1 MPKRTDIDTILLI
14 GSGPI
19 VIGQACEFD
28 YSGSQAARALMDEG
42 YRVVLVNSNPATI
55 MTDPMMADKVYLR
68 ELTPPSIRQI
78 VEEEE
83 PDAVLPTM
91 GGQTGLNLTQTL
103 QDEGFWTEH
112 GVDVIGVD
120 IDAVQMTEDRQR
132 FRDRMEEIGI
142 DQARSRTA
150 KSLLGAKEVTQEL
163 GGLPVV
169 IRPSYTLGGSGGGV
183 VWTADQFE
191 SKVTRG
197 LEMSPVHQ
205 VLIEECLFGWKEFE
219 LELLRDPNDNVIII
233 CSVEN
238 VSPMGVHTGDSVTV
252 APQQTL
258 TDKQFQKMRDAA
270 IKAMNS
276 IGTFAGGCNIQFAF
290 DPETG
295 RMIVIE
301 INPRV
306 SRSSALAS
314 KATGYPIA
322 KVATKLAVGYTLD
335 ELPNE
340 IVGDTSACFE
350 PSLDYVVTKIPR
362 WNFDKFE
369 GVDEELT
376 TQMKAVGEVMAIGR
390 TFPESLQKAW
400 QSLEI
405 GYAGLGADRPDA
417 DAETVRARL
426 QKPYWDTLLHVRHAF
441 RYGLSV
447 EAVHKAT
454 KIDPWFLYQ
463 IQDLVAVEDEIR
475 DRELEAMDEAFM
487 RRVKRFGFSDEQIA
501 YLVQAP
507 DAAAGRPQEVE
518 LTAATEPASTDAP
531 ATDAPAAETPADQ
544 PSAESSADA
553 ADAAPDAGSP
563 AEAQRDEP
571 APSDLRREQ
580 EGELGLEVADGAGN
594 GLTDEDVRAY
604 RKELGVTPSY
614 QVVDTCAGEFP
625 AETPYFYSSYETA
638 NESEVTDR
646 EKVLILGSGPNRIGQ
661 GIEFDYSCVHGVK
674 ASRELGYEAL
684 MLNCNPETV
693 STDFDVADKLYFE
706 PVFWERVLDVVDL
719 EGPKGVILQL
729 GGQTALKLA
738 ERFAE
743 HDIPI
748 LGTSYEMMDL
758 AEDRG
763 KFSDV
768 LRGLDIPFPDYGVAH
783 TVDEAIQTADEI
795 GYPILVRPSY
805 VLGGQGMRIAINRDE
820 VAEYVRNI
828 LSIFPENEILLDRFI
843 EDATELDV
851 DAVCDGDEVWIA
863 GIMEHIEPAGVH
875 SGDSTCVL
883 PPFDLSETALGKVER
898 YVRAIAQELDVVG
911 LLNVQLVVK
920 GDQVYVIEANP
931 RASRTVPFIAKATGV
946 PVSNIAT
953 RVMLGE
959 KLAPYREAGD
969 LESSLEGY
977 AIKEPVFSWDKFPEV
992 PKQLGPEMKSTGEA
1006 IAFVDALSDEHF
1018 QQPYEMKDLY
1028 LSR

>member
-1 MPKRTDIDTILLI
+1 MPKRTDIETILLI

-28 YSGSQAARALMDEG
+28 YSGSQASRALMDEG

-55 MTDPMMADKVYLR
+55 MTDPMMADEVYLR
-68 ELTPPSIRQI
+68 ELTPASVRQI
-78 VEEEE
+78 ALEEE

-91 GGQTGLNLTQTL
+91 GGQTGLNLA
-103 QDEGFWTEH
+103 QDLKEEGFWEEQ
-112 GVDVIGVD
+112 GIEVIGVD
-120 IDAVQMTEDRQR
+120 IDAVQRTEDRQE
-132 FRDRMEEIGI
+132 FRNLMEDIGI
-142 DQARSRTA
+142 DQARSRAA
-150 KSLLGAKEVTQEL
+150 KSLLEAKEITQEL

-169 IRPSYTLGGSGGGV
+169 IRPSYTLGGSGGGI
-183 VWTADQFE
+183 VWGPDEFE

-197 LEMSPVHQ
+197 LELSPVHQ

-219 LELLRDPNDNVIII
+219 LELLRDPNDNVIIV

-238 VSPMGVHTGDSVTV
+238 LTPMGVHTGDSVTV

-258 TDKQFQKMRDAA
+258 TDKQFQRMRDAA
-270 IKAMNS
+270 IQAMNS

-290 DPETG
+290 EPETG

-340 IVGDTSACFE
+340 ITGDTSACFE

-405 GYAGLGADRPDA
+405 GYAGLGADRDDA
-417 DAETVRARL
+417 DPETVRERL
-426 QKPYWDTLLHVRHAF
+426 QKPHWDNLLHVRHAF
-441 RYGLSV
+441 RYGTSV
-447 EAVHKAT
+447 EEVHDVT
-454 KIDPWFLYQ
+454 QIDPWFLYQ
-463 IQDLVAVEDEIR
+463 IQDIVAVEDAIR
-475 DRELEAMDEAFM
+475 DHALREIDAAMM
-487 RRVKRFGFSDEQIA
+487 REIKRFGFSDEQLA
-501 YLVQAP
+501 YLVP
-507 DAAAGRPQEVE
+507 DDVTDDEV
-518 LTAATEPASTDAP
+518 
-531 ATDAPAAETPADQ
+531 
-544 PSAESSADA
+544 
-553 ADAAPDAGSP
+553 
-563 AEAQRDEP
+563 RI
-571 APSDLRREQ
+571 
-580 EGELGLEVADGAGN
+580 
-594 GLTDEDVRAY
+594 Y
-604 RKELGVTPSY
+604 RKNLGVTPSY

-625 AETPYFYSSYETA
+625 AETPYFYSSYESAT
-638 NESEVTDR
+638 ESTPTDR
-646 EKVLILGSGPNRIGQ
+646 DKVLILGSGPNRIGQ

-674 ASRELGYEAL
+674 AAREMGYEAL

-719 EGPKGVILQL
+719 EQPEGVILQL

-738 ERFAE
+738 ERFVE
-743 HDIPI
+743 HGVEI
-748 LGTSYEMMDL
+748 LGTPYEQMDL

-763 KFSDV
+763 KFSNT
-768 LRGLDIPFPDYGVAH
+768 LRELDIPFPPYGVAH
-783 TVDEAIQTADEI
+783 SIDDAVETADRI

-805 VLGGQGMRIAINRDE
+805 VLGGQGMRIAINREE
-820 VAEYVRNI
+820 VAEYVENI
-828 LSIFPENEILLDRFI
+828 LSIFPNNEILLDRFL
-843 EDATELDV
+843 EDAIELDV
-851 DAVCDGDEVWIA
+851 DAVADGDEVWIT
-863 GIMEHIEPAGVH
+863 GLMQHIEPAGVH
-875 SGDSTCVL
+875 SGDSTAVL
-883 PPFDLSETALGKVER
+883 PPFDLSEEVQETIRR
-898 YVRAIAQELDVVG
+898 YVREIAHALDVVG
-911 LLNVQLVVK
+911 LLNVQLVVQD
-920 GDQVYVIEANP
+920 GNVYVIEANP
-931 RASRTVPFIAKATGV
+931 RASRTVPFVAKAKGI
-946 PVSNIAT
+946 PIPAIAT
-953 RVMLGE
+953 KVMLGE
-959 KLAPYREAGD
+959 KLKTFREQGM

-992 PKQLGPEMKSTGEA
+992 PKELGPEMKSTGEA
-1006 IAFVDALSDEHF
+1006 IAFVDALTDEHF
-1018 QQPYEMKDLY
+1018 QRPYEMKDLY